1 MALKKYLLFFLYI
14 VTVAYVAFIAFS
26 LHRLGDTTDLL
37 YQYPFI
43 VSREATEMRT
53 RLGEISRTL
62 PLYVGRPGVRHEEVY
77 AFLREQEQYQD
88 AALAR
93 LRGKFRGRESEI
105 NALTDKLAELR
116 KMRRDFIADNVANDD
131 LSEVEKS
138 YSKQVLPEFR
148 DVDALL
154 EEISA
159 GADARALD
167 LVEEMNGIRRTSVV
181 LTLLVGVIILLLIM
195 YTHRLERSRIAEVVY
210 RERLFRLLG
219 ENIDEVFLIAGADG
233 SLEYVSFNSGRILGI
248 DAGKLHEDPRRFTA
262 LFDAPVAEWLRE
274 LVLRQ
279 HGRHPSERDVTLYPG
294 DGSAPPETR
303 LPSGGRFFK
312 VRVYPI
318 WVGGVFQR
326 TIMVLND
333 QTDAIR
339 SQQALN
345 DALQNARTANSAKS
359 NFLSHM
365 SHEIRTPMNAIIGMT
380 TIALS
385 HMSNPGRVEDCLGK
399 IALSSRHLL
408 GLINDIL
415 DMAKIEEGKL
425 NINREP
431 FDLKDSLQSLATL
444 VMPQIEERGLNF
456 DILVHSEGIENLE
469 GDALRLNQIL
479 LNLLSNS
486 IKFTPR
492 GGSVVLEVRQVMARH
507 NNVRL
512 EFRIRDTGIGMSRE
526 ALERLYRPFEQASAS
541 TAAKFGGTGL
551 GMAITQNLIT
561 LLGGTIQ
568 VESEEGK
575 GTTFTV
581 ELPFKLEENGEPLE
595 CDGELG
601 PLRILVVD
609 DDQGTCEH
617 ADLLLDK
624 MGMSV
629 RWTLNGRDAL
639 QLLHEAHDGGQDFDI
654 CVIDWKMPDMDG
666 KELAR
671 RIRLEIGASNIILIL
686 ASAYD
691 YSVIEEE
698 ARAVGVDAFIPK
710 PFFASSL
717 YNTLCT
723 VTRRAAR
730 ANQARAAAAVAAEV
744 AGNTEETAAHAG
756 PDALDAPA
764 APVADAPAGKTKG
777 DLGRFDFSGCRVL
790 LAEDNEFNQEIACE
804 FLDMVGATVD
814 VAANGREALEKFTA
828 SAPGTY
834 ACVLMDVQ
842 MPEMDGHAATR
853 AIRALE
859 REDARAV
866 PIIAMTANAF
876 DEDVT
881 AALAAGMDGHLAKP
895 LDVQTMYRLMDEKI
909 HGGRDE
915 QAHAAE
921 TGAGP
926 EA

>member
-14 VTVAYVAFIAFS
+14 VTVAYVAFIAFA
-26 LHRLGDTTDLL
+26 LHRLGDTTDVL

-62 PLYVGRPGVRHEEVY
+62 PLYVGRPGVRQEEVY

-93 LRGKFRGRESEI
+93 LRDKFRGRESEI

-116 KMRRDFIADNVANDD
+116 KMRRDFIADNVANND
-131 LSEVEKS
+131 LFEVEKS
-138 YSKQVLPEFR
+138 YNKQVLPEFR

-154 EEISA
+154 EEMSA

-195 YTHRLERSRIAEVVY
+195 YTHRLERSRIAEVAY

-233 SLEYVSFNSGRILGI
+233 SLEYVSFNSGRILGV
-248 DAGKLHEDPRRFTA
+248 DARKLHEDPRRFTA
-262 LFDAPVAEWLRE
+262 LFDAPVAEWLRD

-326 TIMVLND
+326 TIMVLSD

-561 LLGGTIQ
+561 LLGGSIQ

-581 ELPFKLEENGEPLE
+581 ELPFKVEENGQPLG
-595 CDGELG
+595 CDGELSL
-601 PLRILVVD
+601 LRILVVD

-624 MGMSV
+624 MGMAVS
-629 RWTLNGRDAL
+629 WTLNGRDAL
-639 QLLHEAHDGGQDFDI
+639 QILHEAHDSGQDFDI

-730 ANQARAAAAVAAEV
+730 SNQARAAAAPEAA
-744 AGNTEETAAHAG
+744 AGKPEDSELPAQ
-756 PDALDAPA
+756 PSAPA
-764 APVADAPAGKTKG
+764 APAAPEAAAPTKS
-777 DLGRFDFSGCRVL
+777 DVRRFDFSGCRVL

-814 VAANGREALEKFTA
+814 VAANGREALEKFSA

-895 LDVQTMYRLMDEKI
+895 LDVQAMYRLMEEKI
-909 HGGRDE
+909 HGGRGE
-915 QAHAAE
+915 RAQAAG
-921 TGAGP
+921 TVAGP

>member
-1 MALKKYLLFFLYI
+1 MALKKYLLPFLYV
-14 VTVAYVAFIAFS
+14 VTVAYVAFIAFA
-26 LHRLGDTTDLL
+26 LHRLGDTTDVL

-43 VSREATEMRT
+43 VAREATEMRT

-77 AFLREQEQYQD
+77 AFLREQEKYQD
-88 AALAR
+88 EALDR
-93 LRGKFRGRESEI
+93 LRDKFRGSESEI
-105 NALTDKLAELR
+105 SALSAKLEELR
-116 KMRRDFIADNVANDD
+116 KVRRDFITDNVANND
-131 LSEVEKS
+131 LSEVEQN
-138 YSKQVLPEFR
+138 YRKQVQPEFR

-154 EEISA
+154 EEMSA
-159 GADARALD
+159 GADARALA
-167 LVEEMNGIRRTSVV
+167 LVEEMNNIRRISVL

-195 YTHRLERSRIAEVVY
+195 YTHRLERSRIAEVAY

-233 SLEYVSFNSGRILGI
+233 SLEYVSFNCGRILGV
-248 DAGKLHEDPRRFTA
+248 DARKLHEDPRRFTA
-262 LFDAPVAEWLRE
+262 LFDAPVAEWLRG
-274 LVLRQ
+274 LVLHK

-318 WVGGVFQR
+318 WVKGVFQR

-385 HMSNPGRVEDCLGK
+385 HMNNPGRVEDCLGK

-444 VMPQIEERGLNF
+444 VMPQIEDRGLNF
-456 DILVHSEGIENLE
+456 DILVHSDGIENLE

-581 ELPFKLEENGEPLE
+581 ELPFKVEENGEPLE
-595 CDGELG
+595 CGGELG

-624 MGMSV
+624 MGMNV

-639 QLLHEAHDGGQDFDI
+639 RILHEAHDSGQDFDI

-730 ANQARAAAAVAAEV
+730 AQQARAAAAAAEL
-744 AGNTEETAAHAG
+744 AGNAEETAAHAG
-756 PDALDAPA
+756 PDAPDAPA
-764 APVADAPAGKTKG
+764 APVADAPAGKPKG

-814 VAANGREALEKFTA
+814 VAANGREALEKFSA

-834 ACVLMDVQ
+834 ACILMDVQ

-859 REDARAV
+859 REDARSV

-895 LDVQTMYRLMDEKI
+895 LDVQAMYRLMDAKI
-909 HGGRDE
+909 HGGGDG
-915 QAHAAE
+915 QAA
-921 TGAGP
+921 GAGP

>member
-1 MALKKYLLFFLYI
+1 MAQKKYLQVFLYI
-14 VTVAYVAFIAFS
+14 ATVAYVAFIVFF
-26 LHRLGDTTDLL
+26 LHRLGDITDVL

-43 VSREATEMRT
+43 VSREASQMRT

-62 PLYVGRPGVRHEEVY
+62 PLYVGRPGVKHEEVY

-93 LRGKFRGRESEI
+93 MRDRFRGRENEI
-105 NALTDKLAELR
+105 NTLTAKLEELR
-116 KMRRDFIADNVANDD
+116 KVRRDFIADNVANED
-131 LSEVEKS
+131 LSEVERS
-138 YSKQVLPEFR
+138 YAEQVLPEFH

-154 EEISA
+154 REISA

-167 LVEEMNGIRRTSVV
+167 LVEEMNSIRNASALFTF
-181 LTLLVGVIILLLIM
+181 LVGIMLFLLIM
-195 YTHRLERSRIAEVVY
+195 YLRRLERSRVAEVAY

-219 ENIDEVFLIAGADG
+219 ENIDEVFLIADADG
-233 SLEYVSFNSGRILGI
+233 ALEYVSFNSGRILGVE
-248 DAGKLHEDPRRFTA
+248 AGTLLEDPHRLSA

-274 LVLRQ
+274 LVVRQ

-312 VRVYPI
+312 VRVYPV

-425 NINREP
+425 SINREP
-431 FDLKDSLQSLATL
+431 FDLKDSLRSLATL
-444 VMPQIEERGLNF
+444 VMPQIEARGLNF

-492 GGSVVLEVRQVMARH
+492 GGSVVLEVRKIMARH

-526 ALERLYRPFEQASAS
+526 VLERLYRPFEQASAS

-561 LLGGTIQ
+561 LLGGSIQ
-568 VESEEGK
+568 VESQEGK

-581 ELPFKLEENGEPLE
+581 ELPFRMEEDAQPFDCG
-595 CDGELG
+595 GELS

-624 MGMSV
+624 MGMAVS
-629 RWTLNGRDAL
+629 WTLDGRDAL
-639 QLLHEAHDGGQDFDI
+639 RLLHEAHDSGRDFDI

-730 ANQARAAAAVAAEV
+730 TSQARAAAAAPAPETEKPEAAV
-744 AGNTEETAAHAG
+744 
-756 PDALDAPA
+756 PA
-764 APVADAPAGKTKG
+764 APVAPAAPGAPAAPAGKTKG
-777 DLGRFDFSGCRVL
+777 DVRRFDFSGCHVL

-804 FLDMVGATVD
+804 FLDMVGAAVD
-814 VAANGREALEKFTA
+814 VAANGREALEKFSA
-828 SAPGTY
+828 STPGTY
-834 ACVLMDVQ
+834 ACILMDVQ

-859 REDARAV
+859 REDARTV

-895 LDVQTMYRLMDEKI
+895 LDVQAMYRLMEEKI
-909 HGGRDE
+909 QGGREDRRQTPE
-915 QAHAAE
+915 AE
-921 TGAGP
+921 AGTGP